1 MKEQHTQ
8 SKGFEKFPEIK
19 KEIKSSIGSLLV
31 FDTIIDSLAIFAAF
45 YLIFMLL
52 AISPLYG
59 AAISAAYFVPALYL
73 RLRTNKLLM
82 VEKKY
87 SELDIKLRT
96 AADNVGLKN
105 EVAEAL
111 DNEIAQE
118 IKNVELSSF
127 FGSRKNT
134 IKITGIII
142 LCFLI
147 VFLSSLNTE
156 FWDVKLFV
164 EDVIKPK
171 PVDNNARIGVD
182 VQAAPLGTEVV
193 FSAVT
198 SGDIYGES
206 SMAPGNV
213 TQQLEVDPIG
223 YEMNIRQEG
232 DSYDEEFEDQFPKE
246 VFAQSAKAHGET
258 IPIEKQELVKRYFKE
273 VAR

>member
-246 VFAQSAKAHGET
+246 VFAQSAEAHGET

>member
-1 MKEQHTQ
+1 MKEKT
-8 SKGFEKFPEIK
+8 SKGFENFPKIK

-31 FDTIIDSLAIFAAF
+31 FDTIIDSLAIFAAL

-52 AISPLYG
+52 TINSLY
-59 AAISAAYFVPALYL
+59 AAPISAAYFVLALYL
-73 RLRTNKLLM
+73 RLGKNKLVM

-87 SELDIKLRT
+87 TELDEKLRT
-96 AADNVGLKN
+96 AADNIRLKN
-105 EVAEAL
+105 EIAENL
-111 DNEIAQE
+111 DKEIAQE
-118 IKNVELSSF
+118 IKGVELSSF

-134 IKITGIII
+134 IKITGMI
-142 LCFLI
+142 LMCFLI
-147 VFLSSLNTE
+147 VFLSSLNTG
-156 FWDVKLFV
+156 FLDIKLFV

-171 PVDNNARIGVD
+171 PIDDSAGIGVD
-182 VQAAPLGTEVV
+182 VQGTPLGTEVF
-193 FSAVT
+193 FSPVT

-213 TQQLEVDPIG
+213 TQQLEIDPVG

-232 DSYDEEFEDQFPKE
+232 SSYDEEFEDHFPKE
-246 VFAQSAKAHGET
+246 VFAQSAEAHEES